1 MSSSIFFATGV
12 AVDFGVADSV
22 GVLDDDGEAVTI
34 GGKLGT
40 GLVVSSGVTVISGIE
55 VPLGAGG
62 VGVALL
68 TLGPPRDRERGP
80 GLIARTGSK

>member
-1 MSSSIFFATGV
+1 LSSSIFFATGV
-12 AVDFGVADSV
+12 AVDFGVADGV

-40 GLVVSSGVTVISGIE
+40 GLVVSSGVTVISGIA
-55 VPLGAGG
+55 VPLGTGG
-62 VGVALL
+62 VGVSLIALE
-68 TLGPPRDRERGP
+68 PPRDRERGP